1 MDATMGGA
9 HTAVQEHVGDLTR
22 HEPCGPMDVT
32 RSMQFYMFIEN
43 LVLHSLLDS
52 YIIPPNMEVTELA
65 TSL

>member
-1 MDATMGGA
+1 MDATMGGP

-32 RSMQFYMFIEN
+32 RSYMFIEN

-52 YIIPPNMEVTELA
+52 YIKPPNMEVTELA